1 MKSFAWLATLLFL
14 TFTLI
19 SGSAEAKRLGGGM
32 SSGMQRSTSS
42 FQKSTPARQPTA
54 APAGAATPPAG
65 TVAPRRSW
73 GGALAGLAAGLGLAA
88 LASYFGLGEG
98 MASLMLIALVV
109 IAAVALFGFLLK
121 RRAPQP
127 ALAGV
132 GADLSQPAW
141 RTTERVAGGG
151 ASPSQPGVAGF
162 DAIAFEREA
171 KVNFIRLQAAND
183 AGNLDDIREFT
194 TPEMFGEFRLALLER
209 QEAKQQTDVVTLQAE
224 VVDVVEEGARYI
236 VSVRFSGM
244 VREQAEMAAQP
255 FDELWHMIK
264 PTNGSG
270 GWLLAGIQQG

>member
-1 MKSFAWLATLLFL
+1 MKSFAWLAALLFL
-14 TFTLI
+14 SFSLI

-54 APAGAATPPAG
+54 APAGTATTPPGA
-65 TVAPRRSW
+65 VAPRRSW

-88 LASYFGLGEG
+88 LASHFGLGEG

-127 ALAGV
+127 ALASA

-141 RTTERVAGGG
+141 RTAESVAAGG
-151 ASPSQPGVAGF
+151 ASSSQPDVAGF
-162 DAIAFEREA
+162 DAAAFEREA
-171 KVNFIRLQAAND
+171 KVNFIRLQTAND
-183 AGNLDDIREFT
+183 TGNLDDIREFT

-209 QEAKQQTDVVTLQAE
+209 QGSRQQTDVVTLQAE
-224 VVDVVEEGARYI
+224 VVDVVEDGARYI

-244 VREQAEMAAQP
+244 IREQAEMAAQP

-264 PTNGSG
+264 PVDGSA
-270 GWLLAGIQQG
+270 GWRLAGIQQG